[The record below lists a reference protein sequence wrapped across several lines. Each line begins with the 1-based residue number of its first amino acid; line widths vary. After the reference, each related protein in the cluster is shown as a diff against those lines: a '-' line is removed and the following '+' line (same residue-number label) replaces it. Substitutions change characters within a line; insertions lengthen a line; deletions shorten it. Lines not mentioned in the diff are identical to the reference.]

1 MGREGLIHF
10 RINFCD
16 TEQEVISDRK
26 YISIRKWGRL
36 PRPKRDLETRTTY
49 GPQTWQRGL
58 SASVEHTLSKFCR
71 DPWPVRRGLV
81 AAVKC
86 YVRKTHFFLCSQR
99 TEMTHHYITT
109 DGTAHGFL
117 YDEGKSCMFSVSV
130 RTLKGNPVCFQCSDP
145 IIVGLTLLA
154 SSPGE
159 GGQFSFYFSK

>member
-1 MGREGLIHF
+1 MGQAPTPQAR
-10 RINFCD
+10 
-16 TEQEVISDRK
+16 
-26 YISIRKWGRL
+26 
-36 PRPKRDLETRTTY
+36 PRVTAHLQPSNLAART
-49 GPQTWQRGL
+49 L
-58 SASVEHTLSKFCR
+58 NLVEHTLFTFCR
-71 DPWPVRRGLV
+71 DPCPVSRALV

-159 GGQFSFYFSK
+159 GGSFRFIFQNNCSGLKCLFVCILQL